1 MKGLK
6 SVGSQRVASTYK
18 DDLLSMQKIYAESER
33 LFIEF
38 ANIVPLEHNPPD
50 VYSPRLAIIIQSV
63 SSQIDGMLKLIIS
76 ELLGIKNLRNYPD
89 MVKKLNEKG
98 MLSAQKLTLQVKL
111 DPLTPFKDGQSSWW
125 QTYNNLKHELPAGLY
140 SATLDNTIKAL
151 SALFALHSIAE
162 ILYLYSIP
170 EKEVNM
176 RQPRLSVLDQTY
188 WYDFEEEFRNDPD
201 NQRGIKFMI
210 NQQLIYCASMTL
222 AKLQPYT
229 WTNVGLHS
237 KVFFHL
243 SFYHGVWGT
252 GTATPAVELN

>member
-6 SVGSQRVASTYK
+6 SVGSQQVGSTYK
-18 DDLLSMQKIYAESER
+18 DDLLSMQKIFAESER
-33 LFIEF
+33 LFLEF
-38 ANIVPLEHNPPD
+38 TDIVPLEHNPPD
-50 VYSPRLAIIIQSV
+50 VYSPKLAIIIQSV

-76 ELLGIKNLRNYPD
+76 ELLGIKKRMDYPT
-89 MVKKLNEKG
+89 MVQKLDEKG
-98 MLSAQKLTLQVKL
+98 MLSAQKLTLQVKME
-111 DPLTPFKDGQSSWW
+111 PLTPFKDGQSSWW
-125 QTYNNLKHELPAGLY
+125 KAYNNLKHELPAGLY
-140 SATLDNTIKAL
+140 SATLNNTIKAL
-151 SALFALHSIAE
+151 GALFALHSIAE

-188 WYDFEEEFRNDPD
+188 WYDFEEEFRNNPG

-210 NQQLIYCASMTL
+210 NQQLIYCAPMTL

-229 WTNVGLHS
+229 WTDVGLHS

-252 GTATPAVELN
+252 GIIC